1 MEMIKTM
8 ILKTAPKPCGAR
20 EGAVAE
26 ALAARVTAKA
36 RVEVVLMVGATGN
49 RDSSP
54 DGQHL

>member
-1 MEMIKTM
+1 MIKIM
-8 ILKTAPKPCGAR
+8 ILKTARKPCWAR

-26 ALAARVTAKA
+26 ALAARVAVKA